1 MRGRPW
7 ELLEKMLRAA
17 HYLRRSASASAA
29 RACCRAFSAAR
40 PPPPPPP
47 GARAPPP
54 PKGIIGLDGRV
65 IAPRPPPAPP
75 RAAPAA
81 GGGGGGGG
89 APPPQPAAEP
99 VIDVTA
105 ANFQSAVLR
114 SPVAVILQATA
125 AWCEPCKKLSPR
137 LEQVARAARGALVYA
152 RLDVDAN
159 PELATQ
165 LAVRSLPT
173 VWGLVLGKAV
183 DTFQGLPAEE
193 RLRQFLETV
202 ISAAETAGAVP
213 GGEGGASGGNPLEQ
227 AAAAVAG
234 AGESVEAGRFAEAL
248 APLRGILTSLQGVEQ
263 GFRDAQAAEQE
274 KLAAAAPAPPPGSP
288 AAAAAAR
295 LALKRKAINPVP
307 REIQE
312 LGARTLAFLGAWG

>member
-1 MRGRPW
+1 MR
-7 ELLEKMLRAA
+7 LLSTRA
-17 HYLRRSASASAA
+17 LPPGA
-29 RACCRAFSAAR
+29 RV
-40 PPPPPPP
+40 PGP

-54 PKGIIGLDGRV
+54 APKGLLGLDGRV
-65 IAPRPPPAPP
+65 IAPRPPPPAP
-75 RAAPAA
+75 RLAAPGA
-81 GGGGGGGG
+81 G
-89 APPPQPAAEP
+89 APPPAAALEP

-105 ANFQSAVLR
+105 ANFQTAVLKC
-114 SPVAVILQATA
+114 PVAVILQATA

-173 VWGLVLGKAV
+173 VWGLVQGKAV
-183 DTFQGLPAEE
+183 DTFNGLPPDE

-202 ISAAETAGAVP
+202 ITAAEAAGAVP
-213 GGEGGASGGNPLEQ
+213 GSSGGGEGNPLDQ
-227 AAAAVAG
+227 AASAVAG
-234 AGESVEAGRFAEAL
+234 AGLSVEEGRHAEAL
-248 APLRGILTSLQGVEQ
+248 QALRPILASLQAVEQ

-274 KLAAAAPAPPPGSP
+274 KLLAAQQQQPPASAP
-288 AAAAAAR
+288 AAAGAR
-295 LALKRKAINPVP
+295 PSLKRKAINPVP

-312 LGARTLAFLGAWG
+312 LGARTLAVLGAF